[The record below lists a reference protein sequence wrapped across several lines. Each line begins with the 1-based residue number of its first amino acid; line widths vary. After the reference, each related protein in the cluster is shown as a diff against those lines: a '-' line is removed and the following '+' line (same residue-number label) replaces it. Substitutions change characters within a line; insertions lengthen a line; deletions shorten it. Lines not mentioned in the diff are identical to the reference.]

1 MRRSNPVYNKI
12 EQMESTYT
20 GEYVGAT
27 YKGIGFKTLLYI
39 LITIVGAGLGIFLL
53 YNNPNALYTTL
64 VFSGIFTFIC
74 ALLAMSAPKTSMVA
88 GTLYCLF
95 EGIFVGVLSLLFE
108 AMVGG
113 IIITA
118 VLGTVSVVLV
128 VSVMYITGVVKV
140 NNGFY
145 RFLFMFAI
153 SFIICMLLLSIFS
166 LFPAFNQLF
175 NNAGVTVLISLAS
188 VLLASLYLFSDLKQA
203 QRIVES
209 GSPKQFEWMA
219 AFGIAYTILWLYVQ
233 ILRIVAVFAKDN

>member
-12 EQMESTYT
+12 EQMESSF
-20 GEYVGAT
+20 VGDYAAAS
-27 YKGIGFKTLLYI
+27 YKGIGVKTLLYI
-39 LITIVGAGLGIFLL
+39 LITIIGAGLGIFLL
-53 YNNPNALYTTL
+53 YSNPDALITTL
-64 VFSGIFTFIC
+64 TFSGILTFIC
-74 ALLAMSAPKTSMVA
+74 ALLAMSVPKTSMIA

-113 IIITA
+113 IVITA
-118 VLGTVSVVLV
+118 VLGTASVVLV
-128 VSVMYITGVVKV
+128 VSIMYITGVVKV

-145 RFLFMFAI
+145 KFLFMFAI
-153 SFIICMLLLSIFS
+153 SFIACMLLLFVFS
-166 LFPAFNQLF
+166 LFPAFNGLF
-175 NNAGVTVLISLAS
+175 DNSILTIFVSFAS

-233 ILRIVAVFAKDN
+233 ILRIIAIFAKDN